1 MGSRCERVFI
11 LRGGGILSLVGN
23 MCCSAEGQEFVLD
36 VSAVVVIGLGIDAD
50 CLSEQLALTE
60 AGYTMVRLLQTFEK
74 MERRGD
80 EHFREMV
87 GVTLAVAG
95 GVQAGLMET

>member
-1 MGSRCERVFI
+1 M
-11 LRGGGILSLVGN
+11 
-23 MCCSAEGQEFVLD
+23 D
-36 VSAVVVIGLGIDAD
+36 VSIVVAIDSGIDAD

-60 AGYTMVRLLQTFEK
+60 AGYTMVRLLQTFGR

-87 GVTLAVAG
+87 GVTLAVAA
-95 GVQAGLMET
+95 GVQVALIET